1 MKEVKIARSLDTVH
15 THTHTHKTFTE
26 LVDSL
31 ESYSLVNKDIK
42 IKKDGLFKK

>member
-1 MKEVKIARSLDTVH
+1 MKEVKIARSLDTV
-15 THTHTHKTFTE
+15 HTHTHKTFTE